1 MEEQKNK
8 TIKEELNESFTNE
21 YIYNAGL
28 LIHSQAEKFYEEYKL
43 EGKVYF
49 NDDIFAGCLVDIL
62 IDIARLKYFHDI
74 DLVNYIK
81 LISYTASW
89 IIKRKP
95 FQLFEN
101 AGEEY
106 IYINEK
112 FALSLLLQA
121 VGLLDSNIMIIEG
134 NENELKKNISAIY
147 YHLKYRNTNPQT
159 LELLL
164 VGIENGK
171 LCHDEVLT

>member
-1 MEEQKNK
+1 MEEKRSK
-8 TIKEELNESFTNE
+8 TIQEELNESFTDE
-21 YIYNAGL
+21 YIYSVGV
-28 LIHSQAEKFYEEYKL
+28 LIHSLAEKFYEENRL

-49 NDDIFAGCLVDIL
+49 NDDIFGNCLIDIL
-62 IDIARLKYFHDI
+62 VDIARLKQFHDI

-89 IIKRKP
+89 MIKRKP
-95 FQLFEN
+95 FQVVEG
-101 AGEEY
+101 AGECY

-121 VGLLDSNIMIIEG
+121 AGFYDDNVRIQEEDIDKIT
-134 NENELKKNISAIY
+134 KNISSIF

-159 LELLL
+159 LELML

-171 LCHDEVLT
+171 LFQTI

>member
-1 MEEQKNK
+1 MEEKKSK
-8 TIKEELNESFTNE
+8 TIQEELNDSFTNE

-28 LIHSQAEKFYEEYKL
+28 LVHSLAEKFYEENAL

-49 NDDIFAGCLVDIL
+49 NDDIFGNCLVDIL
-62 IDIARLKYFHDI
+62 VDIARLKHFHDI

-95 FQLFEN
+95 FQLYED
-101 AGEEY
+101 AGEDY

-121 VGLLDSNIMIIEG
+121 VGFFDTNMKIKAGEEG
-134 NENELKKNISAIY
+134 KLTKNVSAMF

-171 LCHDEVLT
+171 MCQMI

>member
-1 MEEQKNK
+1 MVDNRSK
-8 TIKEELNESFTNE
+8 TIQEELNDSFTDE
-21 YIYNAGL
+21 YIYNAGI
-28 LIHSQAEKFYEEYKL
+28 LIHSLAEKFYEENEL

-49 NDDIFAGCLVDIL
+49 NDDIFEKCFLDIL
-62 IDIARLKYFHDI
+62 VDIARLKHFHDI
-74 DLVNYIK
+74 DLVNYNK

-89 IIKRKP
+89 MIKRKP
-95 FQLFEN
+95 FQLIEG
-101 AGEEY
+101 AGESY

-121 VGLLDSNIMIIEG
+121 VGSFDSKMRIKEG
-134 NENELKKNISAIY
+134 DKVKLTKNVSTMF

-164 VGIENGK
+164 IGIENGK
-171 LCHDEVLT
+171 LYQM

>member
-1 MEEQKNK
+1 MEEKKSK
-8 TIKEELNESFTNE
+8 TIQEELNENFTNE
-21 YIYNAGL
+21 YIYNVGL
-28 LIHSQAEKFYEEYKL
+28 LVHSLAEKFYEENEL
-43 EGKVYF
+43 EGRVFF
-49 NDDIFAGCLVDIL
+49 NDDIFANCLIDILVDIV
-62 IDIARLKYFHDI
+62 RLKHFHDI

-95 FQLFEN
+95 FQLLEN

-121 VGLLDSNIMIIEG
+121 VGFFDSNMKIKEG
-134 NENELKKNISAIY
+134 EEGKLTKNVSAIF
-147 YHLKYRNTNPQT
+147 YHYK
-159 LELLL
+159 
-164 VGIENGK
+164 
-171 LCHDEVLT
+171 

>member
-1 MEEQKNK
+1 MEEKKCK
-8 TIKEELNESFTNE
+8 TIQEGLNESFTNE

-28 LIHSQAEKFYEEYKL
+28 LVHSLAENFYEENGL

-49 NDDIFAGCLVDIL
+49 NDDIFGTCLVDIL
-62 IDIARLKYFHDI
+62 VDIARLKHFHDI

-95 FQLFEN
+95 FQLLEN

-121 VGLLDSNIMIIEG
+121 VGFFDSNMKIREG
-134 NENELKKNISAIY
+134 EVCKLTKNVSAMF

-171 LCHDEVLT
+171 LCQML

>member
-1 MEEQKNK
+1 MEEKKSK
-8 TIKEELNESFTNE
+8 TIQEELNENFTNE
-21 YIYNAGL
+21 YIYNVGL
-28 LIHSQAEKFYEEYKL
+28 LVHSLAEKFYEENEL
-43 EGKVYF
+43 EGRVYF
-49 NDDIFAGCLVDIL
+49 NDDIFANCLIDILVDIV
-62 IDIARLKYFHDI
+62 RLKYFHDI

-95 FQLFEN
+95 FQLLEN
-101 AGEEY
+101 AGEKY

-121 VGLLDSNIMIIEG
+121 VGFFDSNMKIKEG
-134 NENELKKNISAIY
+134 EEGKLIKSVSAIF

-171 LCHDEVLT
+171 LCQIV

>member
-1 MEEQKNK
+1 MEEKKSK
-8 TIKEELNESFTNE
+8 TIQEELKESFTDE

-28 LIHSQAEKFYEEYKL
+28 LIYGNAESFYKENAL

-49 NDDIFAGCLVDIL
+49 NDDIFGNCLVDVL
-62 IDIARLKYFHDI
+62 VDIARLKHFHDI

-95 FQLFEN
+95 FQLYKD

-121 VGLLDSNIMIIEG
+121 VGFFDSNMKIKDE
-134 NENELKKNISAIY
+134 EEEQLTKNISTML

-171 LCHDEVLT
+171 LCQIV

>member
-1 MEEQKNK
+1 MEEKKCK
-8 TIKEELNESFTNE
+8 TIKEELQESFSND

-28 LIHSQAEKFYEEYKL
+28 LVHSLAEKFYEENGL

-49 NDDIFAGCLVDIL
+49 NDDIFGNCLIDIL
-62 IDIARLKYFHDI
+62 VDIARLKYFHDI
-74 DLVNYIK
+74 NLVNYIK

-95 FQLFEN
+95 FQLIE
-101 AGEEY
+101 GTSEEY
-106 IYINEK
+106 LYVNEK
-112 FALSLLLQA
+112 FAFSLLLQA
-121 VGLLDSNIMIIEG
+121 VGFLDG
-134 NENELKKNISAIY
+134 NARVRYEDKEKLEKNMSAIF

-171 LCHDEVLT
+171 LYIKS

>member
-1 MEEQKNK
+1 MEDNKSK
-8 TIKEELNESFTNE
+8 TIQEELKESFTDE
-21 YIYNAGL
+21 YIYNAGI
-28 LIHSQAEKFYEEYKL
+28 LIYGLAETFYEENAL

-49 NDDIFAGCLVDIL
+49 NDDIFGNCLVDIL
-62 IDIARLKYFHDI
+62 VDIARLKYFHDI

-95 FQLFEN
+95 FQLYEN
-101 AGEEY
+101 VGEEY

-112 FALSLLLQA
+112 FALSILLQA
-121 VGLLDSNIMIIEG
+121 VGFFDSNMRIKNGE
-134 NENELKKNISAIY
+134 EVQLTKNISAMF

-171 LCHDEVLT
+171 LCQMA

>member
-1 MEEQKNK
+1 MEEKKRK
-8 TIKEELNESFTNE
+8 TIQEGLNESFTNE

-28 LIHSQAEKFYEEYKL
+28 LVHSLAEKFYEENGL

-49 NDDIFAGCLVDIL
+49 NDDIFGNCLVDIL
-62 IDIARLKYFHDI
+62 VDIARLKHFHDI

-95 FQLFEN
+95 FQLLED

-121 VGLLDSNIMIIEG
+121 VGFFDSNMKIREG
-134 NENELKKNISAIY
+134 EVCKLTKNVSEMF

-171 LCHDEVLT
+171 LCQMV

>member
-1 MEEQKNK
+1 MEEKRLKK
-8 TIKEELNESFTNE
+8 TIQEELNESFTDD

-28 LIHSQAEKFYEEYKL
+28 LVHSLAEKFYNENKL

-49 NDDIFAGCLVDIL
+49 NDDIFENCLLDIL
-62 IDIARLKYFHDI
+62 VDIARLKHFHDI
-74 DLVNYIK
+74 DLVNYNK
-81 LISYTASW
+81 LVAYTASW

-95 FQLFEN
+95 FQLIEN
-101 AGEEY
+101 GGDKY

-112 FALSLLLQA
+112 FALSLLLHA
-121 VGLLDSNIMIIEG
+121 AGFFDSNMKIKEIE
-134 NENELKKNISAIY
+134 ECKLKKNISAMF
-147 YHLKYRNTNPQT
+147 YHMKYRNTNPQT

-171 LCHDEVLT
+171 LSHLI

>member
-1 MEEQKNK
+1 M
-8 TIKEELNESFTNE
+8 
-21 YIYNAGL
+21 
-28 LIHSQAEKFYEEYKL
+28 
-43 EGKVYF
+43 
-49 NDDIFAGCLVDIL
+49 DIV
-62 IDIARLKYFHDI
+62 RLKHFHDI

-95 FQLFEN
+95 FQLLEN

-121 VGLLDSNIMIIEG
+121 VGFFDSNMKIKEG
-134 NENELKKNISAIY
+134 EEGKLAKNVSAIF

-171 LCHDEVLT
+171 LCQIV

>member
-1 MEEQKNK
+1 MEEKKCN
-8 TIKEELNESFTNE
+8 TIQEELNENFSNE
-21 YIYNAGL
+21 YIYNAGV
-28 LIHSQAEKFYEEYKL
+28 LIHSLAEKFYEENKL
-43 EGKVYF
+43 DGKVYF
-49 NDDIFAGCLVDIL
+49 NDDIFSNCLIDIL
-62 IDIARLKYFHDI
+62 VDIARLKQFHDM

-95 FQLFEN
+95 FQLIDG
-101 AGEEY
+101 AGEGY
-106 IYINEK
+106 IYVNEK
-112 FALSLLLQA
+112 FALSILLQA
-121 VGLLDSNIMIIEG
+121 VGFFDADARIKDEDVEIIT
-134 NENELKKNISAIY
+134 KNISAVF

-171 LCHDEVLT
+171 LYRAA